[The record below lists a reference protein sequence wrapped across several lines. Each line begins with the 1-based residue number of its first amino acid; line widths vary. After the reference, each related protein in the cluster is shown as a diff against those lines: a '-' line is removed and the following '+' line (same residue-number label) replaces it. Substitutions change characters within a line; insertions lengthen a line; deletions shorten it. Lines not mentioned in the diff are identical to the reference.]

1 MSGYIAAEAPLFRT
15 NVESQ
20 LQKKQKRFL
29 LNKRHLLSS
38 AHSAS
43 TATLAILGT
52 KGREHRDSCQPNN
65 TAGKITKDQVI
76 HWPQPLGGRTPAR
89 YSYCRGMGL
98 HTARINR
105 EIITSTWTR
114 DHENNEG
121 TRSPAGTRR
130 YSLLGLGQGSRLTLV
145 L

>member
-20 LQKKQKRFL
+20 LQKKQKKVS
-29 LNKRHLLSS
+29 LNKRYLLSS
-38 AHSAS
+38 AHAS
-43 TATLAILGT
+43 TAALTILGT
-52 KGREHRDSCQPNN
+52 KGRGHRDSCQPNN
-65 TAGKITKDQVI
+65 RAGKITKDQVI
-76 HWPQPLGGRTPAR
+76 HWPQPLGGRAPAR
-89 YSYCRGMGL
+89 YSCCRGMGL

-105 EIITSTWTR
+105 EILTSTWTHHR
-114 DHENNEG
+114 ENNEG